1 MVSHGYCIDVN
12 KIAFCKLEEL
22 YVVIKH
28 KMEFESKLYGMV
40 GVYSQDC
47 AINAS
52 ILKRKI
58 LSYIRRPVIAENKKC
73 SYLT

>member
-12 KIAFCKLEEL
+12 KMAFCKLEEL
-22 YVVIKH
+22 YVVIKR

-47 AINAS
+47 EVS
-52 ILKRKI
+52 MHQ
-58 LSYIRRPVIAENKKC
+58 Y
-73 SYLT
+73 